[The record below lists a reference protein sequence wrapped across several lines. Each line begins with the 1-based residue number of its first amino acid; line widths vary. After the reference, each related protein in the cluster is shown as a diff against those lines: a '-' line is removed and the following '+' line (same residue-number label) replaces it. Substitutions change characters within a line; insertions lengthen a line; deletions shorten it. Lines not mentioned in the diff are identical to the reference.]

1 MPSEELVT
9 CDDPVL
15 TALAQLGACRLNT
28 ARALVSIFDRDYQY
42 IIAEATPTIPLK
54 PNLQHGERDEDL
66 WLCGTAIPRQ
76 HGVCEYALRAI
87 DPTQFEDGDDPR
99 TLPIAVVPDLTA
111 DERFSSKPYCKPGS
125 PARFYAAV
133 PIRTPQGI
141 NIGVYC
147 VIDTEPRDAA
157 LWDSHQTELL
167 RSLSGAIVAHLDLRR
182 STTINR
188 RGNLMNRG
196 IASFINGK
204 SSIDAWSGDPVSV
217 GVDGAVQGAGRPGTT
232 QADGIDQLD
241 PKDGG
246 QETGLSPVRGAGDG
260 SASIGAIGE
269 GQATPQFAEPEAVAP
284 SQGEGVG
291 RHDDRI
297 PRQETLRGIFSR
309 AAQIITESV
318 EVDGFL
324 FLDASVGLYGS
335 ATGDP
340 ESTNSPSSSAASGE
354 DPEQSELHAAGQG
367 PTCRVLGVSAT
378 KPSPDTNPESTPFA
392 LPHKVL
398 SKLLHRYPKG
408 RIFNF
413 DDKGDLQHSD
423 SSEGQSTLA
432 ARKGS
437 RGPSGAGGVDGE
449 PKEKQRTSR
458 LQEGSAILG
467 ALPGVRSVA
476 FVPVWHAT
484 KERWFAGGFAFTYDD
499 HRILTTEDELSYL
512 RAFGMLT
519 MEECF
524 RLETQMADKAK
535 SDVLNSLSHELRS
548 PLHGIVLGIELL
560 NDTELSVFQGNI
572 VHTIETCSR
581 TLLDTVDHLL
591 DFSKIN
597 NYMAK
602 KKRTAGGERGL
613 RQGRFRT
620 IEAGMQ
626 TLYSVVRLDVLVA
639 DVMESVCAGFN
650 FQHASLSQVGRE
662 HSVAYADVRANRR
675 LDMMRAMEELGPNQM
690 ATGGFRYDFASVS
703 IFIDVEP
710 DVSWV
715 FNTQPG
721 AVRRIVMNLFGN
733 SLKYTRRGTIVVA
746 LRLGSAAKRKGGKTR
761 VVNITVADT
770 GKGIGE
776 DYLRHE
782 LFRPFSQEDHLA
794 PGTGLGLSLVKQ
806 ITSQL
811 KGTISVSSTVG
822 VGTTVAVSLPMLPS
836 EDDSIAP
843 SEENTEFVQG
853 VSDVKGQRARL
864 VGFSK
869 GKFDGPLDAEAAKD
883 ERFNNYKLVERI
895 CHDWLR
901 LSVSRDSDDQAPDL
915 VICEEG
921 AVDHFATDSEYPA
934 SIPCVVI
941 CSNTLIAHQ
950 LSMTSE
956 FITNPRVFDFV
967 SQP

>member
-1 MPSEELVT
+1 MTS
-9 CDDPVL
+9 
-15 TALAQLGACRLNT
+15 LAQLGACRLNT
-28 ARALVSIFDRDYQY
+28 ARALVSVFDRDYQY
-42 IIAEATPTIPLK
+42 VIAEATPTLSLRPALK
-54 PNLQHGERDEDL
+54 HEDRDEDL
-66 WLCGTAIPRQ
+66 WLCGTAILRQ
-76 HGVCEYALRAI
+76 HGVCEYALRAT
-87 DPTQFEDGDDPR
+87 DPTQFEDGDNPR
-99 TLPIAVVPDLTA
+99 TLPIAVVADLSA
-111 DERFSSKPYCKPGS
+111 DERFSSKPYCQPGS

-147 VIDTEPRDAA
+147 VIDTEPRDVA
-157 LWDSHQTELL
+157 LWGPKESELM

-188 RGNLMNRG
+188 RGNRMNRG
-196 IASFINGK
+196 ISSFINGK
-204 SSIDAWSGDPVSV
+204 RSIDAWSGDPVSV
-217 GVDGAVQGAGRPGTT
+217 GVDGDVQFGGSPTVALGGLDQPEAQMQEGGIETVLAGSHGT
-232 QADGIDQLD
+232 
-241 PKDGG
+241 G
-246 QETGLSPVRGAGDG
+246 QREP
-260 SASIGAIGE
+260 SIPTTVE
-269 GQATPQFAEPEAVAP
+269 EQPPPRFEEPEAVSS
-284 SQGEGVG
+284 SQHDEVG
-291 RHDDRI
+291 RHDDRN
-297 PRQETLRGIFSR
+297 PRQETLRSIFSR

-335 ATGDP
+335 ATGD
-340 ESTNSPSSSAASGE
+340 TDTTQSPSSSAASGE
-354 DPEQSELHAAGQG
+354 DPEQPEVSSEGQG
-367 PTCRVLGVSAT
+367 PFCRVLGVSASEPAPG
-378 KPSPDTNPESTPFA
+378 KGPVPPQFA
-392 LPHKVL
+392 LPHRVL

-413 DDKGDLQHSD
+413 DDKGDLQYSD

-432 ARKGS
+432 PRKGS
-437 RGPSGAGGVDGE
+437 QGSSGDAGGGE
-449 PKEKQRTSR
+449 AKEKKKLSR
-458 LQEGSAILG
+458 LQEGGAIRG

-476 FVPVWHAT
+476 FVPVWHTT

-499 HRILTTEDELSYL
+499 HRIFTMEDELSYL
-512 RAFGMLT
+512 RAFSMLT

-560 NDTELSVFQGNI
+560 DDTKLSVFQGNI

-602 KKRTAGGERGL
+602 RKRTAGGERGL
-613 RQGRFRT
+613 RQGRRT

-626 TLYSVVRLDVLVA
+626 TLYSVVRLDVLAA

-650 FQHASLSQVGRE
+650 FQHASLSQVGRRSSAAQSDI
-662 HSVAYADVRANRR
+662 HANRR
-675 LDMMRAMEELGPNQM
+675 LDMMRAMEELGPNQT
-690 ATGGFRYDFASVS
+690 ATGGFRFDFASVS
-703 IFIDVEP
+703 IFLDVES
-710 DVSWV
+710 DASWV

-721 AVRRIVMNLFGN
+721 AVRRIIMNLFGN
-733 SLKYTRRGTIVVA
+733 SLKYTTRGTIVVA
-746 LRLGSAAKRKGGKTR
+746 LRMGSAAKRKGGRTR
-761 VVNITVADT
+761 VVTITVADT

-811 KGTISVSSTVG
+811 KGTVSVSSTVG
-822 VGTTVAVSLPMLPS
+822 VGTTITVSLPMLPS
-836 EDDSIAP
+836 EGGSIAP
-843 SEENTEFVQG
+843 SEENTEFAQAVSAIQG
-853 VSDVKGQRARL
+853 LKVRL
-864 VGFSK
+864 VGFSQ
-869 GKFDGPLDAEAAKD
+869 GRFDEPIDADTAKD

-895 CHDWLR
+895 CRDWLG
-901 LSVSRDSDDQAPDL
+901 LHILPDSDGQTPGLIVCTEAAIDR
-915 VICEEG
+915 
-921 AVDHFATDSEYPA
+921 FTTDSEQPT

-941 CSNTLIAHQ
+941 CSNALIAHQ
-950 LSMTSE
+950 LSITTE
-956 FITNPRVFDFV
+956 FTTNPRAFDFV